1 VVGGEGGWALVLQQ
15 GAYWAGG
22 IATIEV
28 AADVRQHVGGD
39 YVGTVVIVKEDFA
52 QGHSFVEEWGLAE

>member
-1 VVGGEGGWALVLQQ
+1 MVGGEGGWALVLQQ
-15 GAYWAGG
+15 RAYWAGF
-22 IATIEV
+22 ATIEV

-39 YVGTVVIVKEDFA
+39 YVGTVVKVEEDFA